1 MMFDGRA
8 LKIAALAGGVGASKL
23 LLGLSCL
30 AEPPNLTIIANTGDD
45 LTLHGLEICPDLDI
59 ISYTLAGEA
68 NPKTGWGLDGD
79 TFSALGRL
87 RKLGAPG
94 WFQLGDRDLATH
106 IYRTARLRQGATLSR
121 VTQEISA
128 ALGLNATLLPMSD
141 GPVRTIVHTTGGALE
156 FQEYF
161 VKYGTRPTVRSVTFA
176 GAARARPAPG
186 VLRAL
191 RNADG
196 ILICPSNPLIS
207 IGPIL
212 AVPGIREE
220 LRRRRE
226 KVLAVSPI
234 VAGRSLK
241 GPSDRM
247 MRQTGHQASALG
259 VAKMYR
265 QICGTMIIDR
275 ADAAQAEGI
284 GELAMRVICA
294 ETIMR
299 SLRQK
304 IRLAEVVVA
313 ALAHEK
319 G

>member
-1 MMFDGRA
+1 VVFEGRS
-8 LKIAALAGGVGASKL
+8 LKIAALAGGVGGSKL
-23 LLGLSCL
+23 LLGLSRL
-30 AEPPNLTIIANTGDD
+30 AEPPRLTIIANTGDD
-45 LTLHGLEICPDLDI
+45 LTLHGLEISPDLDI
-59 ISYTLAGEA
+59 ITYALAGEA
-68 NPKTGWGLDGD
+68 NPKTGWGLAGD
-79 TFSALGRL
+79 TFSALARL

-94 WFQLGDRDLATH
+94 WFQLGDQDLATH

-128 ALGLNATLLPMSD
+128 ALGLKAILVPMSD
-141 GPVRTIVHTTGGALE
+141 RPVRTIVHTARGALE

-161 VKYGTRPTVRSVTFA
+161 VKCGTRPAVRSLTFA
-176 GAARARPAPG
+176 GADRARPAPG
-186 VLRAL
+186 VLTAL
-191 RNADG
+191 RHADG

-212 AVPGIREE
+212 AVPGIREA
-220 LRRRRE
+220 LQRRRE

-247 MRQTGHQASALG
+247 MRQTGHEASAFG

-265 QICGTMIIDR
+265 RICGTMIIDR
-275 ADAAQAEGI
+275 ADAAQADGI
-284 GELAMRVICA
+284 AELGMRVICA

-304 IRLAEVVVA
+304 IRLAEAVVT
-313 ALAHEK
+313 ALAEEK